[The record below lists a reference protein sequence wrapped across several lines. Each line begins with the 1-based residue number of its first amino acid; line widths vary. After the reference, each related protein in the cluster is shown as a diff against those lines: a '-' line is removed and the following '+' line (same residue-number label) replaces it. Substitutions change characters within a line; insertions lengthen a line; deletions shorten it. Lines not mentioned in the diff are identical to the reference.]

1 MFGKQGA
8 PSRSSTRRS
17 EVRHLVKVANFYIDD
32 SGTRHPDHKPGTK
45 AAHGY
50 DWFAL
55 GGVLIKSEDEAEARN
70 LHKEFCE
77 RWEIKTPI
85 HSVEVRSRTLN
96 FHWLKDKTKEIQD
109 EFYEALY
116 QLMKAAPVTGL
127 ACVIDR
133 PGYNARYLEKYGRQ
147 RWSLCKSAFTIGVER
162 AAKYARSIDYLL
174 RVCPE
179 RCNKPEDGMLKGYY
193 EDLKRDGP
201 PFDTSRSE
209 KYRPLTGAE
218 FRETL
223 YELRPKMKTSPMAQ
237 FADLYLWPMCM
248 GGYNPG
254 CLPYKRL
261 LEDGKLI
268 EVGMP
273 LDDAP
278 MLGTK
283 YYCFEGVEKKGIVT
297 PRPVAGP
304 SPNETGPSD

>member
-1 MFGKQGA
+1 
-8 PSRSSTRRS
+8 
-17 EVRHLVKVANFYIDD
+17 LVKVANFYIDD

-55 GGVLIKSEDEAEARN
+55 GGILVKNEDEEEARH
-70 LHKEFCE
+70 LHNDFCK
-77 RWEIKTPI
+77 RWELKTAI
-85 HSVEVRSRTLN
+85 HSVEVRNRTLN
-96 FHWLKDKTKEIQD
+96 FRWLEDKTKAVRD

-116 QLMKAAPVTGL
+116 QLLKAAPVTGL

-147 RWSLCKSAFTIGVER
+147 RWSLCKSAFTISVER
-162 AAKYARSIDYLL
+162 AAKYARSIDRRL

-179 RCNKPEDGMLKGYY
+179 RCNKTEDGMLKGYY
-193 EDLKRDGP
+193 ENLKRDGP

-223 YELRPKMKTSPMAQ
+223 YELKPKMKTSPMAQ

-248 GGYNPG
+248 GGYNLG
-254 CLPYKRL
+254 CWPYKRL
-261 LEDGKLI
+261 IEDGKLI
-268 EVGMP
+268 GCEMP
-273 LDDAP
+273 AEDHE
-278 MLGTK
+278 MLATK
-283 YYCFEGVEKKGIVT
+283 YYCFERVT
-297 PRPVAGP
+297 RKP
-304 SPNETGPSD
+304 